1 MVIFHSYGTVYQRVS
16 WAKISDVS
24 TNCWLV
30 SSGWRVE
37 VGADFFMLCMLLWH
51 TGNLLQC
58 GALLTTEWA
67 SITALITRVGLTLVG
82 VGKKVLWFFRVSMVF
97 SMGWSLIVDG
107 KNTRKQDVD
116 PQISGSLIFPPFLV
130 FLAGCTVCF
139 TVQLWLAVFLGDPK
153 LTNVDPF
160 PVAPQYMCN
169 KYTGVCVCRCG
180 MVWAHMRVII
190 SVR

>member
-67 SITALITRVGLTLVG
+67 SITALITRVNLGRGWQKGTVVFQSING
-82 VGKKVLWFFRVSMVF
+82 VFNG
-97 SMGWSLIVDG
+97 LIVDRWW
-107 KNTRKQDVD
+107 KKYTKARCWSPNIRFVD
-116 PQISGSLIFPPFLV
+116 FPAISGIFGRVHSLFHGAA
-130 FLAGCTVCF
+130 LAGCVSWRS
-139 TVQLWLAVFLGDPK
+139 Q
-153 LTNVDPF
+153 VDK
-160 PVAPQYMCN
+160 C
-169 KYTGVCVCRCG
+169 
-180 MVWAHMRVII
+180 WSI
-190 SVR
+190 SCSSPIYV